1 MLQSQ
6 AQRWSERKVSLV
18 QTYLPLITPSLSP
31 HQHLVIF
38 DGEAG
43 AVRYGTGRWATAGAA
58 IHYQQLAN
66 QTKASVQLILR
77 TTSPEQQAVWQ
88 QSIEQ
93 QFKFWPHDQLNLT
106 QLTSQL
112 AANPALLLLDGEF
125 GLLPISN
132 GLDQLARRL
141 ARTDLILRF
150 DHVGLVNLLA
160 QREQQPTQTERQLDQ
175 LFASRNWRTIVNE
188 SPSETLLSALQN
200 FYLQQLTE
208 LGGSRWRWAAACSIH
223 TTWGQKVYDL
233 IIATSD
239 RSLIL
244 PFNQCLYQFE
254 GALLQD
260 PEAQAMLQN
269 AGNPQQI
276 GLFDPALPSKNQLR
290 RQQHAQIV
298 AAITTIATQQPRLWS
313 YGDLLDTLLRQGWLG
328 QLTEAQFQK
337 ACNELLGKKLMTRL
351 GTSNTWQATTLLR
364 LGSTSAE
371 PAS

>member
-31 HQHLVIF
+31 HQLLVIF

-43 AVRYGTGRWATAGAA
+43 SVRYGSGRWATAGAA
-58 IHYQQLAN
+58 IHYQRLAN
-66 QTKASVQLILR
+66 QTKAAIQIILR
-77 TTSPEQQAVWQ
+77 TTSPEQQAAWQ
-88 QSIEQ
+88 QASEQ
-93 QFKFWPHDQLNLT
+93 QFKFWPHDQLNFT
-106 QLTSQL
+106 QLTSEL
-112 AANPALLLLDGEF
+112 AANPSLIILDGAF
-125 GLLPISN
+125 GLIPISN

-150 DHVGLVNLLA
+150 DRAGLTNLLA

-188 SPSETLLSALQN
+188 SPSETMLTALQT

-208 LGGSRWRWAAACSIH
+208 LGGSRWRWAAACTIH
-223 TTWGQKVYDL
+223 TTWGQKAYDL
-233 IIATSD
+233 LIATSD
-239 RSLIL
+239 RSLVL

-254 GALLQD
+254 GALLEN
-260 PEAQAMLQN
+260 PEAQALLQN

-298 AAITTIATQQPRLWS
+298 AAITAIASQQPRLWS
-313 YGDLLDTLLRQGWLG
+313 YGDLLDTLLRQSWLG

-337 ACNELLGKKLMTRL
+337 ACNELLGKKLITRL
-351 GTSNTWQATTLLR
+351 GTSSEWQSTTLLR
-364 LGSTSAE
+364 LGSTPAE